1 MLLAHGAKVDIA
13 SGLNFTP
20 VHKAVKAQ
28 VGNCKIMNIVLSSD
42 LPSVNLAG
50 PQGNTALHMA
60 AKEGDKKLC
69 GLLLKFGAEAE
80 ARNENGKTAVEV
92 ADASGEKATS
102 KYMKKKMKAKTTKR
116 SSFVGTLPEI
126 QMNSAE

>member
-13 SGLNFTP
+13 SGLKCTL

-28 VGNCKIMNIVLSSD
+28 VGNCKIMDIVLSSD

-60 AKEGDKKLC
+60 AKEGDKKIVVC
-69 GLLLKFGAEAE
+69 CSSWREAE
-80 ARNENGKTAVEV
+80 ARNENGKTAMEV

-102 KYMKKKMKAKTTKR
+102 KYMKKKMLKTIAQ
-116 SSFVGTLPEI
+116 FVRRDAAGDSNEFCRI
-126 QMNSAE
+126 GD